1 MNPERAEITAAAP
14 AAAPEKPAPVGLDPR
29 AVFAVFVSLC
39 ANPEALGR
47 ARQWVRSA
55 ASKAKEHASDNEV
68 ARVAGQYLMREAANL
83 VSGFELQAAA
93 IERAVERLKDA
104 PAAAA
109 TEPAPTPTPETP
121 MPPP

>member
-1 MNPERAEITAAAP
+1 MNPERAEVAAP

-29 AVFAVFVSLC
+29 EVFAVFVSLC

-47 ARQWVRSA
+47 ARQWVRSE
-55 ASKAKEHASDNEV
+55 ASKAKDPQPTENAV
-68 ARVAGQYLMREAANL
+68 GRFAGQYLMREAANL

-104 PAAAA
+104 PAPAA
-109 TEPAPTPTPETP
+109 TEPADAPTPEAP